1 MKWLEIIELRTVDSN
16 RESLESQLQELIDE
30 ADMEKEQQTIKAYSH
45 AMVDSD
51 FSIHLF
57 HKTEIVEKAGSRL
70 GLRLASA
77 LREFGLVNH
86 NIWIEMQ
93 SK

>member
-1 MKWLEIIELRTVDSN
+1 MKWLEIIELRAVDRN
-16 RESLESQLQELIDE
+16 QELLNSQLQELIDE
-30 ADMEKEQQTIKAYSH
+30 VNMESRKQAIKFYCRV
-45 AMVDSD
+45 MVDSD

-57 HKTEIVEKAGSRL
+57 HNSEMVEKGGSQL

-86 NIWIEMQ
+86 SIWIEMHG
-93 SK
+93 K

>member
-1 MKWLEIIELRTVDSN
+1 MEWLEIIELRTVDTK
-16 RESLESQLQELIDE
+16 RELLESRLKELIDE
-30 ADMEKEQQTIKAYSH
+30 VDMEAKKQVIKAYSH
-45 AMVDSD
+45 ATIDTD

-57 HKTEIVEKAGSRL
+57 QDSILENFGSQL

-86 NIWIEMQ
+86 SIWIEMH